1 MARNSIV
8 YKKAKVRVVDVH
20 DQKHLFI
27 NGEHIPVT
35 ADQQTGPYWS
45 AHLPYQKFNTLHDLA
60 KAIVDYRNLDKK
72 KG

>member
-1 MARNSIV
+1 V
-8 YKKAKVRVVDVH
+8 YKKHKVRVVDVH
-20 DQKHLFI
+20 DQQHLFI

-35 ADQQTGPYWS
+35 AARPEGRYWS
-45 AHLPYQKFNTLHDLA
+45 AHLPYQKFNSLHDLA